1 MGTLLVSLHSS
12 QLCTGAGRCNKY
24 IIGWREEMVASGCC
38 SRARDIQSTGGG
50 RNVRCKGAAGRGGKA
65 GDGSFI
71 SIMIQRYT
79 ITSSWGR
86 TRVYGNTATAIS
98 TQQPPPLHPSTPP
111 SPTYRQGCSGDTQSP
126 ELSHS
131 QIRATVSQK
140 AQTANSGA
148 RKCCTVR
155 SWRLAARRR

>member
-1 MGTLLVSLHSS
+1 
-12 QLCTGAGRCNKY
+12 
-24 IIGWREEMVASGCC
+24 MVASGRC
-38 SRARDIQSTGGG
+38 SRARDIHTEYRG
-50 RNVRCKGAAGRGGKA
+50 REECPVQGCSREGRQGRGWIIYIDHDTKIYDYKQLGEDEGLWK
-65 GDGSFI
+65 
-71 SIMIQRYT
+71 
-79 ITSSWGR
+79 
-86 TRVYGNTATAIS
+86 YGNCNQHPAATN
-98 TQQPPPLHPSTPP
+98 PSTPP

-140 AQTANSGA
+140 AQTANTGA